1 MKLNFKKRKMSLK
14 LVVKNVESLKK
25 SIKKAPL
32 VKHNPLGAI
41 IALIGRQR

>member
-1 MKLNFKKRKMSLK
+1 MEDEPEACGKECGEPQEIN
-14 LVVKNVESLKK
+14 
-25 SIKKAPL
+25 KKALL